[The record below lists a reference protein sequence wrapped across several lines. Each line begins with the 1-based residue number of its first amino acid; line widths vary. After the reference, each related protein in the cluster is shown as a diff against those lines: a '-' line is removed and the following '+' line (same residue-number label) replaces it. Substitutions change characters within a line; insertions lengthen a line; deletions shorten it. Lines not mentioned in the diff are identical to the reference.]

1 MTCTVCQVIK
11 ESVLRQL
18 ADNWVV
24 LSLAD
29 ATVNFNGMITLN
41 ESGALLWNTLE
52 GGADADALVA
62 ALLKEY
68 AVSEQQARADVAE
81 FLDKLQSV
89 GCLDQQ

>member
-1 MTCTVCQVIK
+1 MKINPNF
-11 ESVLRQL
+11 VLRQL

-81 FLDKLQSV
+81 FLEKLQSV